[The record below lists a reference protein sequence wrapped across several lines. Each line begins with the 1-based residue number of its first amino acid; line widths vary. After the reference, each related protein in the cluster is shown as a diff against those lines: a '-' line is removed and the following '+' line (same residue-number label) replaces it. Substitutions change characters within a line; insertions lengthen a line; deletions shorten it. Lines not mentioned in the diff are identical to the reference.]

1 MFICGQAL
9 QIYNKIK
16 LRRRGTLPTGSQ
28 IRRLSTIMETTLLFS
43 IEHDVYTIHVENDG
57 DEVVPKEDSA
67 CDIFVPMS
75 LLTM

>member
-1 MFICGQAL
+1 
-9 QIYNKIK
+9 
-16 LRRRGTLPTGSQ
+16 
-28 IRRLSTIMETTLLFS
+28 METTLLFS
-43 IEHDVYTIHVENDG
+43 IDHDVYTIHVENDG

>member
-16 LRRRGTLPTGSQ
+16 LRRRGTLPTGNQ

-43 IEHDVYTIHVENDG
+43 IDHDVYTIHVENDG
-57 DEVVPKEDSA
+57 DKVVPKEDSA